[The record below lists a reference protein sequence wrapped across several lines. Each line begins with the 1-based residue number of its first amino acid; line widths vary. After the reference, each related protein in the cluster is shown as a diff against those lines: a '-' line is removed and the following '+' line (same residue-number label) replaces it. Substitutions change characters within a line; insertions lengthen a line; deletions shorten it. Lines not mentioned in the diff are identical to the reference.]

1 MTQAE
6 LNRALA
12 KQLGETVS
20 EIARRGFSFISMPAP
35 RSDRPISAAAKSSAA

>member
-35 RSDRPISAAAKSSAA
+35 HADKTSSADLKESAA